1 MSYNQT
7 SVIFQKSCFEV
18 LMSLSLSVL
27 NFAIWKSWPI
37 TTCTVWSTGVKRSI
51 VYNCSSR
58 VNAQDFKPKVNVK
71 SWLHFIIDKCTPSL
85 QIPEG

>member
-1 MSYNQT
+1 MLYNQT
-7 SVIFQKSCFEV
+7 SVIFQKSRFEV

-37 TTCTVWSTGVKRSI
+37 TTCTVWSTGMKLTT

-58 VNAQDFKPKVNVK
+58 VNAQDF
-71 SWLHFIIDKCTPSL
+71 
-85 QIPEG
+85 